1 MYDFITLKSSSMKK
15 IILILFLSVLLKS
28 LQAQTPTDA
37 IMMKQKESCFA
48 LIYEKGSFDKYWEG
62 TDLRSNATIATV
74 SRYTILPMIAIGIHD
89 KVNLIIGAP
98 YVKTE
103 SSEPNGGKFEGA
115 EGFQDIS
122 FTLKGEIVKKQLG
135 SGKIVALASVGYS
148 TPITNYLCDYRP
160 YSIGAGCN
168 EFIARGIVQYKFDMG
183 LYARSSVGYLW
194 RGQTKAE
201 RDYYY
206 ANGSFYTPW
215 MDVPNAWNYDV
226 VAGMWLFDNSLSLEA
241 RYIGLRSSSGDDI
254 RKYNAAQPTNRVNE
268 DALGFRAQYY
278 FRNVKGLGVL
288 AYYTSVINGRN
299 TAEYSGIG
307 GGLTYQFK
315 I

>member
-1 MYDFITLKSSSMKK
+1 MKK
-15 IILILFLSVLLKS
+15 IILILFLSSLLKS

-37 IMMKQKESCFA
+37 VMMKQKESCFA

-74 SRYTILPMIAIGIHD
+74 SRQTILPMIAIGLHD

-98 YVKTE
+98 YIKTE

-115 EGFQDIS
+115 KGFQDVS
-122 FTLKGEIVKKQLG
+122 FTLKGEIVRKQLG
-135 SGKIVALASVGYS
+135 PGRIFALAALGYS

-168 EFIARGIVQYKFDMG
+168 EFNVRGIVQYKFDMG
-183 LYARSSVGYLW
+183 VYIRSSVAYLW

-206 ANGSFYTPW
+206 ANGSYYTPW
-215 MDVPNAWNYDV
+215 MDVPNALNYDV
-226 VAGMWLFDNSLSLEA
+226 VAGIALFDNSLSLEA
-241 RYIGLRSSSGDDI
+241 RYIGLRSSTGDDI
-254 RKYNAAQPTNRVNE
+254 RKYNAAQPTNKVNE
-268 DALGFRAQYY
+268 DAVGFKAQYY
-278 FRNVKGLGVL
+278 FKNVKGLGVL

-299 TAEYSGIG
+299 TAEYSGVG
-307 GGLTYQFK
+307 GGLTYLFK